1 MLAFAAAHGKCGV
14 TTNPGIDRTD
24 KKLSGIKRD
33 IKAGYYLSQA
43 AMRATASRIS
53 SAERA

>member
-1 MLAFAAAHGKCGV
+1 MVAFAAARGKCGV
-14 TTNPGIDRTD
+14 TADPGIDRTD
-24 KKLSGIKRD
+24 TKFSGIKRD
-33 IKAGYYLSQA
+33 INVGYLSQA

>member
-1 MLAFAAAHGKCGV
+1 MVAFATAHGKCGV

-33 IKAGYYLSQA
+33 INADYLSQA

>member
-1 MLAFAAAHGKCGV
+1 MVAFAPASGKCA
-14 TTNPGIDRTD
+14 TTTDPGKELTS

-33 IKAGYYLSQA
+33 INADYLSQP